1 MSYTQLTQEE
11 RYQIY
16 ALKKAGHVQA
26 EIAGIVGREPETIS
40 RELRRY
46 RGLKGY
52 RPQQAHNM
60 WAGDVRAVIVLFLTN
75 SELQV
80 FFI

>member
-26 EIAGIVGREPETIS
+26 EIAGIVGRDPGTIS

-46 RGLKGY
+46 RGLKGC

-60 WAGDVRAVIVLFLTN
+60 WVGEVRAVIVLFLVN
-75 SELQV
+75 SE
-80 FFI
+80 I